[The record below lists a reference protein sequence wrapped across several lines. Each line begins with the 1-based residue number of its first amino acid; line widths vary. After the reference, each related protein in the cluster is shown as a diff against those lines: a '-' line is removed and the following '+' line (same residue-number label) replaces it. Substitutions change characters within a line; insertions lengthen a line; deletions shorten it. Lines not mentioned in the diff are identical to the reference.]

1 MNWLACCGGWVD
13 NLTAKHHLTIVLPLG
28 RKTVPSTATVTTTLS
43 SKGQMVLP
51 KALRDLKQWKPG
63 AQLLLED
70 VPGGVMVKLVEAK
83 KKYTVDDLIGIL
95 KYDGPPLSQEEIDRR
110 IDESIAEE
118 VREGRW

>member
-1 MNWLACCGGWVD
+1 
-13 NLTAKHHLTIVLPLG
+13 
-28 RKTVPSTATVTTTLS
+28 VPSTATVTTTLS

-51 KALRDLKQWKPG
+51 KALRDRKQWKPG

-95 KYDGPPLSQEEIDRR
+95 KYDGSPLSQEEIDRR

>member
-1 MNWLACCGGWVD
+1 MAA
-13 NLTAKHHLTIVLPLG
+13 TAK
-28 RKTVPSTATVTTTLS
+28 VTTTLS

-51 KALRDLKQWKPG
+51 KAMRDLKQWKPG

-70 VPGGVMVKLVEAK
+70 VPGGVMVRLVETK

-95 KYDGPPLSQEEIDRR
+95 KYDGPPLSQKEIDRR

-118 VREGRW
+118 VCQGRW